1 MTAKFA
7 ELFGRG
13 LHAPFFI
20 AKSWLWYDK
29 NMEANEYYDFED
41 RRYVNPTISRD
52 EQMAFI
58 DNLRNTQTAN
68 NEQIQTDTYNLG
80 THIPMTQ
87 GGLATGATDPD
98 SYFMQRYQ
106 TPQVDSQVATL
117 KATAQA
123 QALND
128 VLSNYQKQMKKR
140 YSDAYKNYKKRY
152 GGTGAGGTPDTLYPE
167 TGGGVDDKV
176 LTPLGTD
183 YATGN
188 QYPGTEVTQDG
199 RSMWVTDLNTGTKK
213 HYEKKYDA
221 NGNPYWDD
229 VTNTWTK
236 TTNGLEQHIG
246 SGIDGAVQTIGD
258 KAKRFSDT
266 WNYLM
271 GTLGQATP
279 KNSKTGGSA
288 W

>member
-1 MTAKFA
+1 MCLT
-7 ELFGRG
+7 R
-13 LHAPFFI
+13 
-20 AKSWLWYDK
+20 LWYDK
-29 NMEANEYYDFED
+29 NMEANEYTEFEG

-128 VLSNYQKQMKKR
+128 VLSNYQKQVKQR
-140 YSDAYKNYKKRY
+140 YSDAYKAAQKRK
-152 GGTGAGGTPDTLYPE
+152 GVTPTGPADPDNPE
-167 TGGGVDDKV
+167 KNKLPID
-176 LTPLGTD
+176 
-183 YATGN
+183 
-188 QYPGTEVTQDG
+188 
-199 RSMWVTDLNTGTKK
+199 
-213 HYEKKYDA
+213 
-221 NGNPYWDD
+221 
-229 VTNTWTK
+229 TK
-236 TTNGLEQHIG
+236 TTGEGEGYANDDTSLPSWLKTNAAGQMVLNTPV
-246 SGIDGAVQTIGD
+246 SGAG
-258 KAKRFSDT
+258 
-266 WNYLM
+266 
-271 GTLGQATP
+271 
-279 KNSKTGGSA
+279 TGGSDWIVRPLTDA
-288 W
+288 EQVRFNDLGTWPNGQAALNNTTYSDGNGMYVRYGNSTYKVLETPTRSYAD

>member
-1 MTAKFA
+1 MCLT
-7 ELFGRG
+7 R
-13 LHAPFFI
+13 
-20 AKSWLWYDK
+20 LWYDK
-29 NMEANEYYDFED
+29 NMEANEYTEFEG

-140 YSDAYKNYKKRY
+140 YNDAYRAYNKRKN
-152 GGTGAGGTPDTLYPE
+152 TPATTPTTTDPLSPE
-167 TGGGVDDKV
+167 D
-176 LTPLGTD
+176 
-183 YATGN
+183 
-188 QYPGTEVTQDG
+188 
-199 RSMWVTDLNTGTKK
+199 
-213 HYEKKYDA
+213 
-221 NGNPYWDD
+221 DD
-229 VTNTWTK
+229 VITK
-236 TTNGLEQHIG
+236 TTEDEFGNKVGMDELSNRIFNHKTKFDINNELEEKRKEYFPLSSDI
-246 SGIDGAVQTIGD
+246 SGVPYWLRPVVAERIHDAQE
-258 KAKRFSDT
+258 
-266 WNYLM
+266 
-271 GTLGQATP
+271 
-279 KNSKTGGSA
+279 KTGYIVAEGYDPLKGE
-288 W
+288 

>member
-1 MTAKFA
+1 MCLT
-7 ELFGRG
+7 R
-13 LHAPFFI
+13 
-20 AKSWLWYDK
+20 LWYDK
-29 NMEANEYYDFED
+29 NMEANEYTEFEG

-106 TPQVDSQVATL
+106 TPQVDTQVATL

-140 YSDAYKNYKKRY
+140 YNDAYRAYNKRKGNGGGNNPTNPTNPTKPG
-152 GGTGAGGTPDTLYPE
+152 GGTDE
-167 TGGGVDDKV
+167 K
-176 LTPLGTD
+176 PLD
-183 YATGN
+183 RD
-188 QYPGTEVTQDG
+188 TEVKISGQITTDPWEGINTTTEFFDGKYYTRNSDTGQVLAVNGVPTMYGYFQDLQSQ
-199 RSMWVTDLNTGTKK
+199 R
-213 HYEKKYDA
+213 EKAAAEA
-221 NGNPYWDD
+221 NGGW
-229 VTNTWTK
+229 
-236 TTNGLEQHIG
+236 
-246 SGIDGAVQTIGD
+246 
-258 KAKRFSDT
+258 
-266 WNYLM
+266 
-271 GTLGQATP
+271 
-279 KNSKTGGSA
+279 
-288 W
+288 